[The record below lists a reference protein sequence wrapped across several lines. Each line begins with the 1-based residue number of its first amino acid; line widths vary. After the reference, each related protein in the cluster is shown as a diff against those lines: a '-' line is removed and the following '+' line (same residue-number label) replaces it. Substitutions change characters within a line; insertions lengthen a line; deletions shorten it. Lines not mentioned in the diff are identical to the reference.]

1 MRATQPNIMI
11 QLPQEFIDR
20 MKKRLGKDFPAFFK
34 SYEEPP
40 AKGLRV
46 NTLKISVEEF
56 LKISPFPLTPVPW
69 EPTAFIYEGERAGA
83 HPYHAAGLYYCQEP
97 SATLP
102 ASLLQAKAGE
112 RVLDLCAAP
121 GGKATQIACAMQGE
135 GLLVANELDYS
146 RARILSE
153 NIERLGVKNAVV
165 TSCDPERLAARLP
178 SFFDKILV
186 DAPCSGEGMFKKEE
200 GALLQ
205 WSEANVRGCALRQK
219 NILDSAVKMLAGGG
233 RLVYSTCTFSAEE
246 NEDQADALLARYPDL
261 RLLELRRLY
270 PHEVRGEGQF
280 AAVFERKEG
289 DRRSPKPIAPTRNG
303 AAEKAVYGFY
313 REMYGREPQGK
324 LETLWDG
331 RIYLLP
337 EGLPALGVSVLR
349 TGLEVGSFDGK
360 IFKPAHALA
369 LAERGALK
377 TMELTCHSEGAERPK
392 NPIDEIAK
400 YLRGE
405 AFPTDVDNGWYAVC
419 VDGFPLGWAKA
430 VNGTL
435 KNHYPKYLRR

>member
-1 MRATQPNIMI
+1 
-11 QLPQEFIDR
+11 

-34 SYEEPP
+34 SYEELP

-46 NTLKISVEEF
+46 NTLKISVDEF
-56 LKISPFPLTPVPW
+56 LKISPFPLEPVPW
-69 EPTAFIYEGERAGA
+69 EPTAFYYEGERAGA
-83 HPYHAAGLYYCQEP
+83 HPYHAAGLFYCQEP

-121 GGKATQIACAMQGE
+121 GGKATQIASAMQGE
-135 GLLVANELDYS
+135 GLLVANEFDYS

-165 TSCDPERLAARLP
+165 TSCDPERLACRLP
-178 SFFDKILV
+178 AFFDKILA

-200 GALLQ
+200 GALLH
-205 WSEANVRGCALRQK
+205 WSEANVRGCALRQR

-233 RLVYSTCTFSAEE
+233 RLVYSTCTFSEEE
-246 NEDQADALLARYPDL
+246 NEAQADALLARYPEL
-261 RLLELRRLY
+261 TLLDIRRLY

-280 AAVFERKEG
+280 AAVFEKTEG
-289 DRRSPKPIAPTRNG
+289 ERRSPKPFAVARNG
-303 AAEKAVYGFY
+303 AAEKAVYEFY

-324 LETLWDG
+324 IETLWDG

-337 EGLPALGVSVLR
+337 RELPALGVTTLR

-369 LAERGALK
+369 IAERGVRKRVDFSFSA
-377 TMELTCHSEGAERPK
+377 HAV
-392 NPIDEIAK
+392 EIEK

-405 AFPTDVDNGWYAVC
+405 ALCTEAENGWYAVC
-419 VDGFPLGWAKA
+419 ADGFPLGWAKA
-430 VNGTL
+430 VNGVL